1 MRRSVALLLFFL
13 VIGSATGAF
22 AAIAD
27 EAGCEDCGEQD
38 SGCCPLVCPQ
48 CVCIARA
55 VTAVPAAGAVV
66 PPPDVGA
73 VVCLGEDAGA
83 PESAEPR
90 DIFHVPIAAG

>member
-1 MRRSVALLLFFL
+1 MRRPVAALLFFL

-27 EAGCEDCGEQD
+27 EEGCEDCGEQD
-38 SGCCPLVCPQ
+38 GGCCPLVCPQ

-55 VTAVPAAGAVV
+55 VTAVPAAATVL
-66 PPPDVGA
+66 PPPDGRTVTS
-73 VVCLGEDAGA
+73 VGEDAGA

-90 DIFHVPIAAG
+90 EIFHVPIVAG

>member
-1 MRRSVALLLFFL
+1 VRRPVAALLFFL

-27 EAGCEDCGEQD
+27 EEGCEDCGEQD

-55 VTAVPAAGAVV
+55 LTAVPVAGAIV

-73 VVCLGEDAGA
+73 VVRVGEDAGA
-83 PESAEPR
+83 PESAESR
-90 DIFHVPIAAG
+90 EIFHVPILAG